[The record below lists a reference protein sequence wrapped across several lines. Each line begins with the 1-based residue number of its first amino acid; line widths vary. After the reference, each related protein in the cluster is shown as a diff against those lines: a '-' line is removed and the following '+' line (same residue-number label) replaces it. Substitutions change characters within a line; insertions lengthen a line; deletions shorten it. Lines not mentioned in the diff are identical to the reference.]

1 MIRFEHVSKAY
12 LGGRQALQGV
22 TFHLQ
27 PGEMA
32 FLTGHSGAGKSTL
45 LKLICGIERPSAGK
59 IWFSGHDISRLKNRE
74 VPFLRRQIGMIFQDH
89 HLLMD
94 RTVFDN
100 VAIPL
105 IIAGA
110 SYDDIRRR
118 VSAALDKVGLLDK
131 AKNFPIQLSGGEQQ
145 RVGIARAVVNKP
157 AVLLADEPT
166 GNLDDALS
174 EGILRLFEEFNRVG
188 VTVLMATHDMGLI
201 SRRSYRMLTLSDGH
215 LHGGQGVNKRDA
227 MNQIRQFGGKFD
239 RFRKPQ
245 GGGDGNRNAPKR
257 AKAAPKPANRKTN
270 VFNEQVRYAFQG
282 ALQDLKS
289 KPLATFLTV
298 MVIAISLTLPSVCYM
313 VYKNVHQAASQYYP
327 SPQITVYLDKA
338 LDDNAAA
345 QVVGQLQAEQGVDKV
360 NYLSREEAL
369 GEFRN
374 WSGFG
379 GALDML
385 EENPLPAVAVVIPK
399 LDFQGTESLNTLRD
413 RITRINGI
421 DEVRMDDSWF
431 ARLAAL
437 TGLVGRVAAMIGVLM
452 VAAVFLVIGNSV
464 RLSIFARRDTI
475 NVQKLIG
482 ATDGFILRPFLYGGA
497 LLGFTGAFLSLILS
511 EILVMRLSSAV
522 TEVAQVFG
530 TKFDISGLGFDECL
544 LLLLVCSMIGW
555 VAAWLATVQHLRH
568 FTPD

>member
-1 MIRFEHVSKAY
+1 M
-12 LGGRQALQGV
+12 
-22 TFHLQ
+22 
-27 PGEMA
+27 
-32 FLTGHSGAGKSTL
+32 
-45 LKLICGIERPSAGK
+45 
-59 IWFSGHDISRLKNRE
+59 
-74 VPFLRRQIGMIFQDH
+74 
-89 HLLMD
+89 
-94 RTVFDN
+94 
-100 VAIPL
+100 
-105 IIAGA
+105 
-110 SYDDIRRR
+110 
-118 VSAALDKVGLLDK
+118 
-131 AKNFPIQLSGGEQQ
+131 
-145 RVGIARAVVNKP
+145 
-157 AVLLADEPT
+157 
-166 GNLDDALS
+166 
-174 EGILRLFEEFNRVG
+174 
-188 VTVLMATHDMGLI
+188 
-201 SRRSYRMLTLSDGH
+201 
-215 LHGGQGVNKRDA
+215 NKRDA
-227 MNQIRQFGGKFD
+227 INQIRQFGNRFD

-257 AKAAPKPANRKTN
+257 QKAAPKPASRKTN
-270 VFNEQVRYAFQG
+270 VFNEQVRYAFHG

-313 VYKNVHQAASQYYP
+313 VYKNVNQAASQYYP
-327 SPQITVYLDKA
+327 SPQITVYMDKA

-345 QVVGQLQAEQGVDKV
+345 QVVGQIQAEQGVEKV
-360 NYLSREEAL
+360 NYLSR
-369 GEFRN
+369 
-374 WSGFG
+374 
-379 GALDML
+379 

-399 LDFQGTESLNTLRD
+399 LDFQGTDSLNTLRD
-413 RITRINGI
+413 RITRIKGI

-497 LLGFTGAFLSLILS
+497 LLGFSGAFLSLILS

>member
-1 MIRFEHVSKAY
+1 M
-12 LGGRQALQGV
+12 
-22 TFHLQ
+22 
-27 PGEMA
+27 
-32 FLTGHSGAGKSTL
+32 
-45 LKLICGIERPSAGK
+45 
-59 IWFSGHDISRLKNRE
+59 
-74 VPFLRRQIGMIFQDH
+74 
-89 HLLMD
+89 
-94 RTVFDN
+94 
-100 VAIPL
+100 
-105 IIAGA
+105 
-110 SYDDIRRR
+110 
-118 VSAALDKVGLLDK
+118 
-131 AKNFPIQLSGGEQQ
+131 
-145 RVGIARAVVNKP
+145 
-157 AVLLADEPT
+157 
-166 GNLDDALS
+166 
-174 EGILRLFEEFNRVG
+174 
-188 VTVLMATHDMGLI
+188 
-201 SRRSYRMLTLSDGH
+201 
-215 LHGGQGVNKRDA
+215 NKRDA
-227 MNQIRQFGGKFD
+227 MNQIRQFSNRFD

-257 AKAAPKPANRKTN
+257 AKAAPKPNSRKTN

-313 VYKNVHQAASQYYP
+313 VYKNVNQAASQYYP

-345 QVVGQLQAEQGVDKV
+345 QVVGQIQAEQGVEKV
-360 NYLSREEAL
+360 NYLSRDEAL

-399 LDFQGTESLNTLRD
+399 LDFQGTDSLNTLRD

-437 TGLVGRVAAMIGVLM
+437 TGLVGRVSAMIGVLM

-497 LLGFTGAFLSLILS
+497 LLGFSGAFLSLILS

-530 TKFDISGLGFDECL
+530 TKFNISGLAFDECL

-555 VAAWLATVQHLRH
+555 IAAWLATVQHLRH